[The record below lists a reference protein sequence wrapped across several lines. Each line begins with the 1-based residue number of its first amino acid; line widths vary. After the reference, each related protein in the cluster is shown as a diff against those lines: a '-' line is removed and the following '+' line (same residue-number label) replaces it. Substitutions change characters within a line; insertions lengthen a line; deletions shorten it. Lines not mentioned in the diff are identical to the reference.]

1 MTRRQLTI
9 ARILFAAYL
18 IAVLWLCFGN
28 FSSARDMP
36 RELWGIPL
44 DKIVHFLMFLPFPV
58 LAFFAF
64 DRFTEKFWASVLW
77 TSVSFLAG
85 CAFAA
90 GTEYVQA
97 RLLPYRTGDFADFK
111 ADLLALA
118 LSSVI
123 VLILDISKQKKS

>member
-1 MTRRQLTI
+1 MSRRQLI
-9 ARILFAAYL
+9 LARILFVVYL
-18 IAVLWLCFGN
+18 VAVLWLCFGK
-28 FSSARDMP
+28 FDSTQDVP
-36 RELWGIPL
+36 LDLWGIPT

-64 DRFTEKFWASVLW
+64 DRFTGKRWPSVLW
-77 TSVSFLAG
+77 TVVAFLAG

-97 RLLPYRTGDFADFK
+97 RLLPYRTGDPADFK

-118 LSSVI
+118 VSSVI
-123 VLILDISKQKKS
+123 VLILDITKQKK

>member
-1 MTRRQLTI
+1 MTRRQRII
-9 ARILFAAYL
+9 ARILFGVYL
-18 IAVLWLCFGN
+18 VAVAWLCFGQ
-28 FSSARDMP
+28 FDSSQDMP
-36 RELWGIPL
+36 TDLWGIPA

-64 DRFTEKFWASVLW
+64 DRFTEKFWLSVLW
-77 TSVSFLAG
+77 TSVTFLAG

-97 RLLPYRTGDFADFK
+97 RLLPYRTGDPADFK

-118 LSSVI
+118 VSSVI
-123 VLILDISKQKKS
+123 VLILDLSKQKK